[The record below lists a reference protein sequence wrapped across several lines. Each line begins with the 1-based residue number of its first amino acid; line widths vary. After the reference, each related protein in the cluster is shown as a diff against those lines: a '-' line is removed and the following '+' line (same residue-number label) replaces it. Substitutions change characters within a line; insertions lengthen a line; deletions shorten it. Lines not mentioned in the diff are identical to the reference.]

1 MEVSANLIQGLSAA
15 GNTHAVP
22 DDCFHPLVESACQ
35 GILTE
40 SHNIGGRLKKLD
52 EDVCKEVYG
61 CMSLLIAE
69 ATKTDA
75 DVNSLTSLLEEC
87 NFSKD
92 RIKTFLEVFHENK
105 PFLQAL
111 LANTTESLPH
121 IVDVKWRLDYYIKS
135 NQLERIHQ
143 PVYLLTLLSEVP
155 GEKKLK
161 ELSFSCTVEQL
172 QSLVNKLRDAT
183 RSLQRIAQV

>member
-1 MEVSANLIQGLSAA
+1 MEVSASVIQGLYAA
-15 GNTHAVP
+15 GNTSAVP
-22 DDCFHPLVESACQ
+22 DDCFHSLVESACQ
-35 GILTE
+35 GILTK
-40 SHNIGGRLKKLD
+40 SNIDGRLKKLD
-52 EDVCKEVYG
+52 EDVYKETYG
-61 CMSLLIAE
+61 CISLLIAE
-69 ATKTDA
+69 ATKNDA
-75 DVNSLTSLLEEC
+75 DVNSLTTLLEEC

-92 RIKTFLEVFHENK
+92 RIKTFLDVFQENK

-111 LANTTESLPH
+111 IANTTESLPH

-135 NQLERIHQ
+135 NHLERVHQ

-172 QSLVNKLRDAT
+172 QSLVSKLKDAT
-183 RSLQRIAQV
+183 RCLQRTAQL